1 MPIVDFSLAGK
12 TAIVTGGSRG
22 IGRAIAIGL
31 GEAGA
36 NVVVGA
42 RKPESLAEAVEAVNA
57 AGGRGHGIVTNVRDN
72 DSLTN
77 LVAETK
83 RTFGSI
89 DILINNAGTNPT
101 YGPIANVD
109 ERAWDAVFN
118 TNLKSVFFLSKMVRD
133 VMVEQ
138 GNGGSIV
145 MISSTGGFRAGT
157 GLGAYSVSKAALLM
171 LTRVLASEW
180 GSDGIRVNAIAPGVI
195 QTEFSRALWDK
206 PAGGSDLGGKGLNR
220 IGTPEEMAGAAVYFA
235 SPASSYITG
244 ATILA
249 DGGALA

>member
-1 MPIVDFSLAGK
+1 MSIVDFSLAGK

-36 NVVVGA
+36 NVVIGA

-57 AGGRGHGIVTNVRDN
+57 AGGKGHGIVTNVRDN

-83 RTFGSI
+83 STFGSI

-109 ERAWDAVFN
+109 ERAWDAIFN
-118 TNLKSVFFLSKMVRD
+118 TNLKSVFFLSKMVRE

-145 MISSTGGFRAGT
+145 MISSTGGLRAGT
-157 GLGAYSVSKAALLM
+157 GLGGYSVSKAALLM

-206 PAGGSDLGGKGLNR
+206 PTGGDLGGKGLNR

>member
-36 NVVVGA
+36 NVVIGA

-57 AGGRGHGIVTNVRDN
+57 AGGKGHGIVTNVREN

-83 RTFGSI
+83 STFGSI

-101 YGPIANVD
+101 YGPIANID

-118 TNLKSVFFLSKMVRD
+118 TNLKSVFFLSKMVRE

-145 MISSTGGFRAGT
+145 MISSTGGLRAGT
-157 GLGAYSVSKAALLM
+157 GLGGYSVSKAALLM

-206 PAGGSDLGGKGLNR
+206 PTGGDLGGKGLNR